1 MREIAWFTAGG
12 VNVKKA
18 KWRKENIH
26 AFSLFLDGHAVF
38 GRTTWGERE
47 EDDSFLLLFNGS
59 GEQIEFAL
67 PGSPWAAS
75 YVQAIDTFEA
85 QIGATDTT
93 APPSWKA
100 HEQIGLKPWSV
111 VVLRA
116 SVCQSLNQSVP

>member
-1 MREIAWFTAGG
+1 MKEIAWFTADG
-12 VNVKKA
+12 VKVKKA

-47 EDDSFLLLFNGS
+47 GDDSFLLLFNGS
-59 GEQIEFAL
+59 GERIEFTL

-75 YVQAIDTFEA
+75 YVQVIDTFKA

-93 APPSWKA
+93 AALARKA
-100 HEQIGLKPWSV
+100 REQIELEPRSV
-111 VVLRA
+111 VVLKA
-116 SVCQSLNQSVP
+116 YQYTAT